1 MTLLFFSV
9 FLAAAPGAFPIV
21 DDKAPN
27 PPARRL
33 ARPTADEPKR
43 SALSL
48 KQSAQY
54 LDNVAVEW
62 TRKRNCGTCHTN
74 VPYLMARPVL
84 KEFDSPGQG
93 EVRAFFETRVA
104 HWDDPDK
111 DAKPRWDAEVISTA
125 QALAMNDAATTG
137 KLHPLTRKALDRMW
151 TLQTQDGGWDW
162 LKCAWPPYEHD
173 DYYGAIAAALATG
186 YAPEDYA
193 HGPSARPGLERLRS
207 YFRKTPP
214 PDLHHRSMLLW
225 ASTRLGGLMDRP
237 QQEATIRAIRAI
249 QRSDG
254 GWCLPSLG
262 GWKRRDGTANDP
274 GSPSDGFASGMLVFI
289 LREAGVPA
297 TDPTITRG
305 VAWLKANQRV
315 SGRWFTRSLTNDQ
328 DHFIADAGT
337 AFAVMALRACE
348 THSPAT
354 AERSSPALRN
364 GSAGRIIRVAAAAG
378 QATGPRPVVLEG
390 WGEVVD
396 PDGDCKLTLEGDR
409 LAILVPGRLHDLQAE
424 AEKSNAPRVLREVE
438 GDFVAVVKVV
448 SKLEPSGEGTRQGGS
463 PSNGAGLL
471 LWKSDGNYIRL
482 ERAAVARDRSISHY
496 VLVQQWKDRDPTNRG
511 SSVPDGPMLL
521 RLSRKG
527 NEVSASASMGGQ
539 HWHDMG
545 KLTVDYPAKLKIGVA
560 AVNSAS
566 QPFTAELTEFQV
578 KESKDAAK

>member
-21 DDKAPN
+21 EDMAPN

-33 ARPTADEPKR
+33 ARPTADEPKLE
-43 SALSL
+43 ALSL
-48 KQSAQY
+48 KQSAKY

-74 VPYLMARPVL
+74 VPYLMARPLL
-84 KEFDSPGQG
+84 KEFDSAGQG

-104 HWDDPDK
+104 QWDNPNQGGARAITLALM
-111 DAKPRWDAEVISTA
+111 AKPRWDAEVVTTA

-151 TLQTQDGGWDW
+151 TLQTKDGGWDW

-186 YAPEDYA
+186 YAPDDYA

-214 PDLHHRSMLLW
+214 PDLHHQSMLLW
-225 ASTRLGGLMDRP
+225 ASTRLGGLMDCP
-237 QQEATIRAIRAI
+237 QQEATIRAIRAL

-262 GWKRRDGTANDP
+262 SWKRRDGAANDP
-274 GSPSDGFASGMLVFI
+274 GSPSDGFATGMLVFI
-289 LREAGVPA
+289 LREAGIPA
-297 TDPTITRG
+297 NDPAVARG

-337 AFAVMALRACE
+337 AFAVMALCACE
-348 THSPAT
+348 PHSRPS
-354 AERSSPALRN
+354 AE
-364 GSAGRIIRVAAAAG
+364 
-378 QATGPRPVVLEG
+378 QAIKAHPVTLEG

-409 LAILVPGRLHDLQAE
+409 LAILVPGKLHDLHAE
-424 AEKSNAPRVLREVE
+424 AEKSNAPRVMREVE

-448 SKLEPSGEGTRQGGS
+448 SKLEPSGESTRQGGN
-463 PSNGAGLL
+463 PSSGAGLL

-482 ERAAVARDRSISHY
+482 ERAAVALDRSISHY
-496 VLVQQWKDRDPTNRG
+496 VLVQQSKDREPTNRG

-527 NEVSASASMGGQ
+527 NEVSASASMDGQ

-578 KESKDAAK
+578 KESKDSAK